1 MGLFVIFV
9 YFVDYYGAFCDF
21 CVFCGLTI
29 IVTNLL
35 VQLQFLDFQVYHV
48 LIDGTHHAI
57 VEASRTIEKAK
68 LEEVQRKKHPQGP
81 TRHTV
86 QYLL

>member
-1 MGLFVIFV
+1 M
-9 YFVDYYGAFCDF
+9 
-21 CVFCGLTI
+21 
-29 IVTNLL
+29 TNLL

-57 VEASRTIEKAK
+57 VEASRTIEEAQ
-68 LEEVQRKKHPQGP
+68 LEEVQGTEYPQG
-81 TRHTV
+81 TARHTV